1 MDIDSFI
8 AQINLINFGFN
19 ILNPFSLEKYIEE
32 KLQIKKIQNNTK
44 MVFKNNTPIKSLL
57 FLETK
62 NKIIAHS
69 VDKIFLLNSKN
80 YKIEVEVRL
89 F

>member
-19 ILNPFSLEKYIEE
+19 ILKPFSLEKYIEE